1 MLSVPYGKQVAR
13 TTLGPMDD
21 NRRLPHDPFICNR
34 AIVGWY
40 LSCSSTANPLNSGN
54 YVAAY
59 LCQHAGD
66 RYAVVT
72 TTRDGS
78 IGAGGIQVLAVY
90 LINAA
95 HTLTRLSHWPEEIEM
110 Y

>member
-1 MLSVPYGKQVAR
+1 
-13 TTLGPMDD
+13 MDR
-21 NRRLPHDPFICNR
+21 NRRLPHNPFLCNR

-40 LSCSSTANPLNSGN
+40 LSQRPAADRPASGQ

-59 LCQHAGD
+59 LCQHEGT

-72 TTRDGS
+72 TTNNGS
-78 IGAGGIQVLAVY
+78 VSDQIDVLAVY
-90 LINAA
+90 LIRGNDG
-95 HTLTRLSHWPEEIEM
+95 LVRLCYWPGEIEG

>member
-1 MLSVPYGKQVAR
+1 
-13 TTLGPMDD
+13 MDE
-21 NRRLPHDPFICNR
+21 NGRLPHNPFLCNR

-40 LSCSSTANPLNSGN
+40 LSRPARASPLSNGR

-59 LCQHAGD
+59 LCRHQRC

-72 TTRDGS
+72 TTSDGS
-78 IGAGGIQVLAVY
+78 ISLGVQVLAVY
-90 LINAA
+90 LV
-95 HTLTRLSHWPEEIEM
+95 HSDDMLTRLCQWPEEIEG

>member
-1 MLSVPYGKQVAR
+1 MCVNG
-13 TTLGPMDD
+13 
-21 NRRLPHDPFICNR
+21 RLPHDPFVCNR

-40 LSCSSTANPLNSGN
+40 LSSPQPARTLAGGC

-59 LCQHAGD
+59 LCQHGGL

-72 TTRDGS
+72 TTSGGS
-78 IGAGGIQVLAVY
+78 IGDGVQVLAVY
-90 LINAA
+90 LIARSGA
-95 HTLTRLSHWPEEIEM
+95 LARTSRWPGAIEG

>member
-1 MLSVPYGKQVAR
+1 MGH
-13 TTLGPMDD
+13 
-21 NRRLPHDPFICNR
+21 NCRLPHNPFLCNR

-40 LSCSSTANPLNSGN
+40 LSSSPVPSTPAGGS

-59 LCQHAGD
+59 LCQHEGD

-72 TTRDGS
+72 TTCGGS
-78 IGAGGIQVLAVY
+78 IGDGVEVLAVY
-90 LINAA
+90 LIGGGD
-95 HTLTRLSHWPEEIEM
+95 TLTRLSRWPGAIES

>member
-1 MLSVPYGKQVAR
+1 MEENG
-13 TTLGPMDD
+13 
-21 NRRLPHDPFICNR
+21 RLPHDPFLCNR

-40 LSCSSTANPLNSGN
+40 LSRPTVPQSPASGR

-59 LCQHAGD
+59 LCQHQGT

-72 TTRDGS
+72 TTIGGS
-78 IGAGGIQVLAVY
+78 ISDEANVLAVY
-90 LINAA
+90 LVRKDG
-95 HTLTRLSHWPEEIEM
+95 TLARLCHWPQEVER